1 MIPAL
6 LLRWSVR
13 APAAALREARAG
25 FRTLLRT
32 RRVFT
37 AVVWLEFEKKYAGS
51 ILGLL
56 WHPLYAV
63 LLLATYSFVYLVI
76 FRSRFAE
83 FGRFEYVLFIF
94 SGLVPYLGFSDAVAS
109 ATPSVKANLS
119 LLRNSVF
126 PIDLVPI
133 RQLIVSM
140 GGLLISLAILVLM
153 IAGGG
158 RLGWHLLYL
167 PVPLILLTVWL
178 AGLVWLTS
186 AAAVLVPDV
195 TYAINLLLLLFL
207 FVSPI
212 GYPLSMV
219 PSSARIW
226 ILLNPLTYLVESFRY
241 ALMGIRST
249 PMWVDA
255 GFGVF
260 ALLLAIAGCAIFRR
274 LMPIFSDYE

>member
-1 MIPAL
+1 M
-6 LLRWSVR
+6 
-13 APAAALREARAG
+13 
-25 FRTLLRT
+25 RT

-37 AVVWLEFEKKYAGS
+37 AVVWLEFQKKYAGS

-56 WHPLYAV
+56 WHPLYAA
-63 LLLATYSFVYLVI
+63 LLLGTYSFVYLVI
-76 FRSRFAE
+76 FRARFSE
-83 FGRFEYVLFIF
+83 FGSFDYVLFIF
-94 SGLVPYLGFSDAVAS
+94 SGLVPYLGFSDAVAT

-133 RQLIVSM
+133 RQLVVSI
-140 GGLLISLAILVLM
+140 GGLLISLAILVAM

-207 FVSPI
+207 FISPI
-212 GYPLSMV
+212 GYPLTMV
-219 PSSARIW
+219 PRSARIW
-226 ILLNPLTYLVESFRY
+226 VLLNPLTYLVESFRY
-241 ALMGIRST
+241 ALMGLRST
-249 PMWVDA
+249 PMWFDA
-255 GFGVF
+255 GFAVF
-260 ALLLAIAGCAIFRR
+260 ALLLAVGGCAVFRR